1 MQKSKIA
8 TICFAILI
16 ATYSALSVIILEKT
30 GKIFTNVINP
40 LFWIILAFSI
50 RSLFGKNYENK
61 KFRAQIIEYT
71 LIACLIYVIT
81 YLISG
86 LFVTFGKN
94 PYSRTLI
101 GIIKNLWIFGSV
113 LIAREYIRY
122 RLINNVFEKDKKLI
136 VIIVTILFTL
146 IDFRIWNMIG
156 TKITIYIIIAV
167 AFEKLIPILSKNI
180 LYSYLAVNNNYTSS
194 VIYEFLTNLY
204 LWLSPILPNT
214 PWIMETIIDTTIP
227 VILLLY
233 IRYTKNKLD
242 KFKTRQKLLNSD
254 PRNIVPL
261 VVIIILAIWF
271 AIGVFPIKPV
281 AIASGSMVPSLYIGD
296 ISVIKKCGPSDVN
309 VGDIIEYQMDG
320 YTVIHRIAEKKQ
332 KKGEFYFTT
341 KGDNNSQP
349 DNAEVTEKQLIGKVI
364 FKIRYLGYPAIWL
377 HLIQEQEKLE
387 IET

>member
-8 TICFAILI
+8 TISFIILI
-16 ATYSALSVIILEKT
+16 ALYSAISIIFLEKLGRIYT
-30 GKIFTNVINP
+30 YIINP
-40 LFWIILAFSI
+40 LFWIILAISI

-71 LIACLIYVIT
+71 LIACLVYVIT
-81 YLISG
+81 YLVSG
-86 LFVTFGKN
+86 LFVTFGRN

-101 GIIKNLWIFGSV
+101 GIITNLWIFGSA

-122 RLINNVFEKDKKLI
+122 RLINNVFEKDKKII
-136 VIIVTILFTL
+136 VILVTILFTL
-146 IDFRIWNMIG
+146 IDFRILKLIG
-156 TKITIYIIIAV
+156 TKISVYLVFALI
-167 AFEKLIPILSKNI
+167 FEKLIPILARNI
-180 LYSYLAVNNNYTSS
+180 LYSYLAINNNYTSS

-214 PWIMETIIDTTIP
+214 PWVMETIIDTTIP

-242 KFKTRQKLLNSD
+242 KFKTREKLLNSD

-261 VVIIILAIWF
+261 VIVIILAIWF

-281 AIASGSMVPSLYIGD
+281 AIASGSMVPALYIGD
-296 ISVIKKCGPSDVN
+296 IAVIEKCAPNDVN
-309 VGDIIEYQMDG
+309 VGDIIEYQMEG
-320 YTVIHRIAEKKQ
+320 YTVIHRIVEKKQ
-332 KKGEFYFTT
+332 KRGEFYFIT
-341 KGDNNSQP
+341 KGDSNLQP
-349 DNAEVTEKQLIGKVI
+349 DYNEVAENQLIGKVI
-364 FKIRYLGYPAIWL
+364 FKVRYLGYPAIWL
-377 HLIQEQEKLE
+377 HLIQEQKQLE